1 MGLILRVDQTI
12 CSSVQR
18 LNYLN
23 AWKTLFIYA
32 SSEEQPIDVRI
43 SAAQGLANSRL
54 FEDFVEIKMSMSQIL
69 QGDSIWESI
78 TMELIPQFPTLL
90 QDDDDE
96 VRAIYNFILCNTLP
110 FLANKLTSIQYI
122 EVRINFFF
130 IFLLYIIIFSLFVR
144 ILL

>member
-12 CSSVQR
+12 SSSVQR

-54 FEDFVEIKMSMSQIL
+54 LEDFVEIKMSQMH
-69 QGDSIWESI
+69 QGDSIWENI
-78 TMELIPQFPTLL
+78 AMELLPQFPTLL

-96 VRAIYNFILCNTLP
+96 VRAIYNFILCNTFP

-122 EVRINFFF
+122 EVRIKFFNFS
-130 IFLLYIIIFSLFVR
+130 FLHHNFS
-144 ILL
+144 